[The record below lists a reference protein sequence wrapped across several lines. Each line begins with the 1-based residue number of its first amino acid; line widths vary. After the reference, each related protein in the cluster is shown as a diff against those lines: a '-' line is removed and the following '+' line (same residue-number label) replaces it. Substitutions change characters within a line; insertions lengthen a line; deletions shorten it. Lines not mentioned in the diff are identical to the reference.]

1 MTVLKK
7 RCSTC
12 LLLHHHIFFAF
23 FLLEMLCTKPAKQS
37 YFPQL
42 YTTFSP
48 KTIKKTF
55 FATNEFQ
62 AFASFPN
69 SASPSLRHH
78 VLWMLFKAN
87 QFQPECQIPATGCS
101 KALLKAQNCYERPLP
116 TK

>member
-1 MTVLKK
+1 MYKTSKTVLF
-7 RCSTC
+7 SP
-12 LLLHHHIFFAF
+12 IV
-23 FLLEMLCTKPAKQS
+23 
-37 YFPQL
+37 Y
-42 YTTFSP
+42 YISP

-55 FATNEFQ
+55 LATNEFQ